1 MIRGVVFDLDGVL
14 ADTEPVYQAMRTEYL
29 SRFGVTLTPEQSRA
43 FTGLRFLTGLEML
56 RAELPE
62 TVFRKIQEG
71 FHPWEIDH
79 AGYLRAAVPEVLDQL
94 RLAGLKTAIASNS
107 TPERI
112 ARFLETGHL
121 QGRFDA
127 VCSGAD
133 FGRGKPEPDV
143 YLAACR
149 QRLRAAGRPTRRMPG
164 DLPDRSTIWISSD
177 DSGYLGSEFE
187 RGSQGRSRLG

>member
-94 RLAGLKTAIASNS
+94 RLAGLKTAIASK
-107 TPERI
+107 
-112 ARFLETGHL
+112 TGRKRRRAHTCMF
-121 QGRFDA
+121 R
-127 VCSGAD
+127 
-133 FGRGKPEPDV
+133 RR
-143 YLAACR
+143 CR
-149 QRLRAAGRPTRRMPG
+149 HPFPGCWTR
-164 DLPDRSTIWISSD
+164 
-177 DSGYLGSEFE
+177 
-187 RGSQGRSRLG
+187 

>member
-1 MIRGVVFDLDGVL
+1 
-14 ADTEPVYQAMRTEYL
+14 
-29 SRFGVTLTPEQSRA
+29 
-43 FTGLRFLTGLEML
+43 ML

-149 QRLRAAGRPTRRMPG
+149 QLGLPGAACAAVEDSDYGLLAARRAGCQVICLIDRRFG
-164 DLPDRSTIWISSD
+164 FHQTTADIWVQNLSEVPKAVRALD
-177 DSGYLGSEFE
+177 KKEGSHHYE
-187 RGSQGRSRLG
+187 